1 MFYTAQ
7 PMIRY
12 SIKDLEKLTGI
23 KAHTIRIWEK
33 RYQLIEPERTSTNI
47 RYYSDNDLKKLLN
60 VSILNR
66 NGLKISNIVNMG
78 NEEINERIIEISET
92 TYDHDNQIEQ
102 LIVAMIDFDEVRFER
117 VLTTSIIK
125 SGFDDTVINLLYP
138 FFEKIGILWQ
148 IGTI

>member
-66 NGLKISNIVNMG
+66 NRLKISNICNMG
-78 NEEINERIIEISET
+78 NEEINERII
-92 TYDHDNQIEQ
+92 
-102 LIVAMIDFDEVRFER
+102 
-117 VLTTSIIK
+117 
-125 SGFDDTVINLLYP
+125 
-138 FFEKIGILWQ
+138 
-148 IGTI
+148 